1 LWIRRISPF
10 AIGAWFGPQQ
20 ILEVLYLKELYYPSG
35 GKLEA
40 ITLDIAPYFTLG
52 NLMIGTW
59 PFFVSD
65 NGDGMTGCQSERDV
79 DEASFHSVSYFFG
92 SL

>member
-1 LWIRRISPF
+1 MLRLISPF

-35 GKLEA
+35 GKLEP
-40 ITLDIAPYFTLG
+40 IMLDLAPYFTLG

-59 PFFVSD
+59 PFFVSPACSPPHTY
-65 NGDGMTGCQSERDV
+65 NTRPRI
-79 DEASFHSVSYFFG
+79 
-92 SL
+92 